1 MLVVNSFSGTFFDLI
16 LYKEKRFSSG
26 HLCIL
31 SLEIILYWITLL
43 FYSFWT

>member
-1 MLVVNSFSGTFFDLI
+1 MLVVIFFLEPSLI

-26 HLCIL
+26 HLGIL